1 MSCSYSDI
9 AMAGHDSKVLI
20 YDFPPKVQKRFR
32 GDIFVIWTHDITEL
46 TSFLDYLNN
55 IDETGKIKF
64 TMQIADE
71 VNGLEFLD
79 LKIKCLKIK
88 LSVDVYTQPTNI
100 FTYVMPSTCYPMKN
114 INKLPKE

>member
-1 MSCSYSDI
+1 MLCSHSDM
-9 AMAGHDSKVLI
+9 AMPGHDSKDLM
-20 YDFPPKVQKRFR
+20 YDFPPKVSKGFR
-32 GDIFVIWTHDITEL
+32 DDVFVLWTHGTAKL
-46 TSFLDYLNN
+46 LSFLDYLNN

-88 LSVDVYTQPTNI
+88 LSVDVYT
-100 FTYVMPSTCYPMKN
+100 
-114 INKLPKE
+114 